1 MVGPHIFFPRD
12 NHTKGFLLLLHSG
25 LEVVTKVEADSKR
38 RSVSFKVTPSNERVF
53 FVYATSGHKTREQ
66 LDRGHFFEGLQNYME
81 SKSEGNENKIILGD
95 VNCTVDK
102 MAGMVVIRHKKQV
115 WSQLCSAKSHRE

>member
-1 MVGPHIFFPRD
+1 
-12 NHTKGFLLLLHSG
+12 
-25 LEVVTKVEADSKR
+25 
-38 RSVSFKVTPSNERVF
+38 
-53 FVYATSGHKTREQ
+53 
-66 LDRGHFFEGLQNYME
+66 ME

>member
-1 MVGPHIFFPRD
+1 M
-12 NHTKGFLLLLHSG
+12 LHSG

-38 RSVSFKVTPSNERVF
+38 RSVSFKVF